1 MRIFPKNYLQDLKT
15 QCIALGKGQLFCN
28 TLEDCSCRKL
38 FQSIL
43 AYYTLI
49 LVCLYLL
56 TVPYEQE
63 KRKKLGREKEEK
75 STRGRETWIHE
86 TGRFWSKKSKPDIK
100 SGEQIHL
107 IMQERLWP
115 CVHMCKW
122 MYHSMYFLIWKSM
135 EKGRLSCC
143 LTICRRN
150 ELARCGFY

>member
-1 MRIFPKNYLQDLKT
+1 MRIFPKNCLQDLKT

-75 STRGRETWIHE
+75 STRGRET
-86 TGRFWSKKSKPDIK
+86 
-100 SGEQIHL
+100 
-107 IMQERLWP
+107 
-115 CVHMCKW
+115 
-122 MYHSMYFLIWKSM
+122 
-135 EKGRLSCC
+135 
-143 LTICRRN
+143 
-150 ELARCGFY
+150 